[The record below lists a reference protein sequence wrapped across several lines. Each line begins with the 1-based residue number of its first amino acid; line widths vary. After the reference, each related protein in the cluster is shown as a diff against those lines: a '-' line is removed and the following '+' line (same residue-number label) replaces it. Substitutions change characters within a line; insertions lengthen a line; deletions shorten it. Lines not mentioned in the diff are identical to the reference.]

1 MKRLLILVI
10 LMLFIASCA
19 TMGKKEQQG
28 TVGGAVVGG
37 VIGAII
43 GHNAG
48 GNTAAGAAI
57 GAAIGGTVGN
67 RMGAYMD
74 QQEAALKN
82 TLASAQAAN
91 QVSIQRSN
99 EVLMATFKGDL
110 FFDHNSAIVKPGG
123 YAELDRVATVLNSYP
138 NTSIRIE
145 GHTSLVGSENYNQ
158 ILSESRAGSVRRIL
172 IQKGVDPKR
181 MTAIGFGKSMP
192 ISSDPA
198 TNRRVTIVITP
209 NA

>member
-10 LMLFIASCA
+10 LILFIASCA
-19 TMGKKEQQG
+19 TMGEKETTG
-28 TVGGAVVGG
+28 MVTGAVIGGVLGAVVG
-37 VIGAII
+37 
-43 GHNAG
+43 HNTG

-67 RMGAYMD
+67 RAGAYMD
-74 QQEAALKN
+74 KQEAALN
-82 TLASAQAAN
+82 NALASAQAAN

-99 EVLMATFKGDL
+99 DVLMATFKGDV
-110 FFDHNSAIVKPGG
+110 FFANNSAIVKPGG

-145 GHTSLVGSENYNQ
+145 GHTSLAGSEGYNQ
-158 ILSESRAGSVRRIL
+158 LLSESRAVNVRNIL
-172 IQKGVDPKR
+172 IQKGVASSR
-181 MTAIGFGKSMP
+181 MVAIGFGKSMP
-192 ISSDPA
+192 ISSSPSI
-198 TNRRVTIVITP
+198 NRRVTIVITQ

>member
-145 GHTSLVGSENYNQ
+145 GHTSLVGSENYNHH
-158 ILSESRAGSVRRIL
+158 R
-172 IQKGVDPKR
+172 P
-181 MTAIGFGKSMP
+181 SME
-192 ISSDPA
+192 
-198 TNRRVTIVITP
+198 
-209 NA
+209 